1 MGYKKAIF
9 SPVNNLDVLMGF
21 FWGVFFK
28 KLLWCNVINC
38 VLVWLF

>member
-21 FWGVFFK
+21 FGVFFK